1 MANEGILT
9 VSNGLAPHPQGNE
22 NLRAAIEL
30 LSRRV
35 GAHVA
40 TTTALAAIP
49 AAERYEKMI
58 MLVGTTTVVAY
69 YFDADAESGD
79 VAPAA
84 GTGYWKLL
92 ESDAAA
98 LAALALATGAA
109 LVGFTDTYSKV
120 TGTTLQAVV
129 DELTTTTGAA
139 MVGIA
144 DAGSFITATD
154 VEGALAEIVGTQNDR
169 VGMYHREFD
178 HADTDVAVAAT
189 SVDIDFGAAL
199 PTNAIVAA
207 VLANVTEAFD
217 DDGPTDTYEADV
229 GVSSGDEDKY
239 TPTALTLDDVADLG
253 TQVVFLDG
261 SATQLAVQF
270 RASGSKLLNTLVS
283 GKLDLTVLFVTPK
296 LTEVAAP

>member
-1 MANEGILT
+1 MANEGILA
-9 VSNGLAPHPQGNE
+9 VSNGLSPHPAGNE
-22 NLRAAIEL
+22 ALRAAIEIV
-30 LSRRV
+30 SGRV
-35 GAHVA
+35 TTGVA
-40 TTTALAAIP
+40 TTTLLAAIP
-49 AAERYEKMI
+49 AAERQEKMLA
-58 MLVGTTTVVAY
+58 LVGTTTVVAY

-79 VAPAA
+79 VAPAV

-98 LAALALATGAA
+98 LAALAEATGAD
-109 LVGFTDTYSKV
+109 LVGLTDTYSKI
-120 TGTTLQAVV
+120 TGTTLQALV

-144 DAGSFITATD
+144 DAGSLITATNI
-154 VEGALAEIVGTQNDR
+154 EAALAEIVGTQNDR
-169 VGMYHREFD
+169 VGIYHREFD

-189 SVDIDFGAAL
+189 SADIDFGSAL

-207 VLANVTEAFD
+207 VLSNVTEAFD

-229 GVSSGDEDKY
+229 GVSSGDADKY
-239 TPTALTLDDVADLG
+239 TPTPLTLDTQADLG
-253 TQVVFLDG
+253 TQVVFLAG

-270 RASGSKLLNTLVS
+270 RASDAKLLNTLQS
-283 GKLDLTVLFVTPK
+283 GKLDLTVLFVTPQ